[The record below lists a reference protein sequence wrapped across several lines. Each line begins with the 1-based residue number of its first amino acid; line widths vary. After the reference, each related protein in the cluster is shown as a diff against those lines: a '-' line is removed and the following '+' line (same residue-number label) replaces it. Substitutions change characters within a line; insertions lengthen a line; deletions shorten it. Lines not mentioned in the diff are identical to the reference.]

1 MAEHGQ
7 RDSQSLNIMLV
18 IVWTLFCF
26 IIFYLISEILQML
39 MVNLLTICVDRVF
52 CEQNYMD
59 SLFYIRDI
67 TNSTNSRIIHVY
79 FVVLLHFPYD
89 PNDA

>member
-1 MAEHGQ
+1 MAERGQ
-7 RDSQSLNIMLV
+7 RDLHSLKIMLV

-39 MVNLLTICVDRVF
+39 MDNLLTICVDHVF

-59 SLFYIRDI
+59 SLFHMCDI
-67 TNSTNSRIIHVY
+67 KNYTNSCINHVY
-79 FVVLLHFPYD
+79 LVVLLHFLYD